1 MYYRVHQFAQAFCP
15 HINSSEIKWAVD
27 NLSPEA
33 SSLFLKQSRPEQRH
47 ALDVA
52 KSLMNHQHDFTT
64 SDFQNL
70 LTAALLHDCGKS
82 VVSMRLWQRVF
93 IVLMQKMPPTIWSR
107 LEQGSTFLAL
117 PLKIATKHAIWGE
130 HLARK
135 AGLNPAVCRLI
146 REHHS
151 PQTNLG
157 RILERADNAH

>member
-1 MYYRVHQFAQAFCP
+1 MYYRVLQFTHAFFP
-15 HINSSEIKWAVD
+15 HIDSSEMKWAVD

-33 SSLFLKQSRPEQRH
+33 CSLFFKQSRPEQRH

-52 KSLMNHQHDFTT
+52 KSLMNDQRDLTKL
-64 SDFQNL
+64 DFQNL

-82 VVSMRLWQRVF
+82 VVSIHLWQRVF
-93 IVLMQKMPPTIWSR
+93 IVLMQKMPPTMWSR

-117 PLKIATKHAIWGE
+117 PLKIATKHAIWGG

-135 AGLNPAVCRLI
+135 AGLNPVICRLI
-146 REHHS
+146 REHHT
-151 PQTNLG
+151 PQTDLG